1 MFESLFASKNKK
13 LVLTWDKEHEKMVIL
28 AHKIIADYSLDDVK
42 SIRKHL
48 TELRVIAINH
58 LMIEDIEFHQ
68 LLRDKT
74 RATDEIAKS
83 VHEFDDSFHDTKIAL
98 RDFLRKYVREDAVY
112 DEEFFATF
120 NSIVEVIGNR
130 IEYEES
136 HLYELLKKE

>member
-13 LVLTWDKEHEKMVIL
+13 LVLTWDKEHKKIIIL
-28 AHKIIADYSLDDVK
+28 AHKIIADYSLNDVK
-42 SIRKHL
+42 NIRKHL

-58 LMIEDIEFHQ
+58 LMIEDIEFQQ

-74 RATDEIAKS
+74 RVTDEIAKS
-83 VHEFDDSFHDTKIAL
+83 IHEFDDSFRGTKITL
-98 RDFLRKYVREDAVY
+98 RDFLRKYVQEDAVY
-112 DEEFFATF
+112 DEEFFAIF
-120 NSIVEVIGNR
+120 NSIVEVLGNR